1 MSRKIVGVTVGT
13 PISPDSM
20 RSKMKAV
27 KSVNG
32 ISPDKNGNVAVE
44 VGAGL
49 DFEYDAEKE
58 ALVVVGSTGGGGG
71 GADGV
76 GIADITFKETTN
88 AGNVYTVHL
97 TNGDTYEIVAPKGDK
112 GATGERGLQGIQGVQ
127 GVQGIQGEAGKT
139 PVKGVDYFTAADK
152 TELVNSVLGALPTWT
167 GGSY

>member
-1 MSRKIVGVTVGT
+1 MNRKIVGVTVGT
-13 PISPDSM
+13 PISPESM

-49 DFEYDAEKE
+49 DLEYDAEKE

-97 TNGDTYEIVAPKGDK
+97 TNGDTHDIVAPKGN
-112 GATGERGLQGIQGVQ
+112 TGERGL
-127 GVQGIQGEAGKT
+127 QGIQGEAGKT